1 MFDFALECAWLIPL
15 LPAIAFA
22 VIGLFT
28 RQNKQLSAKIAI
40 AAIFVSFLLAWSVL
54 GAVLSNNITVEAP
67 SLPKRYGPLS
77 GILSLRWVCSS
88 IR

>member
-1 MFDFALECAWLIPL
+1 MMFDFALECAWLIPL

-40 AAIFVSFLLAWSVL
+40 AAIFVSFC
-54 GAVLSNNITVEAP
+54 
-67 SLPKRYGPLS
+67 LPG
-77 GILSLRWVCSS
+77 VC
-88 IR
+88 